1 MPVTY
6 EVDKIRRIIHTRCT
20 DDVTLSEVIDHFR
33 QLEHDPDCARRL
45 EVVLDLTKMTSVPS
59 RGQLQ
64 AVANEIERIGAR
76 VRFGA
81 CAIVVTSDAQSGTAT
96 EFETLAG
103 SVFRTTKT
111 FREPDQAKIWL
122 SSQRSMV

>member
-1 MPVTY
+1 MPVSY
-6 EVDKIRRIIHTRCT
+6 EIDTIRRIIRTRCT
-20 DDVTLSEVIDHFR
+20 GDVTLPEVIEHFR

-45 EVVLDLTKMTSVPS
+45 DVLLDLTKMTSVPS

-64 AVANEIERIGAR
+64 AVANEIGRVGGR

-81 CAIVVTSDAQSGTAT
+81 CAILVASEALSGAAT
-96 EFETLAG
+96 NFEALAG
-103 SVFRTTKT
+103 SAFRTTKT
-111 FREPDQAKIWL
+111 FREPDQAKVWL